1 MDKYEKLLSA
11 VYFNDAET
19 AIQLMETNDYPNK
32 WLDNIFSMGIPI
44 YFITQ
49 CNAYYSLSSQR
60 LCKAY
65 GLLENEIQLP
75 SGART

>member
-44 YFITQ
+44 YFIT
-49 CNAYYSLSSQR
+49 
-60 LCKAY
+60 
-65 GLLENEIQLP
+65 
-75 SGART
+75 